1 MAQQPESSGKTSRSS
16 AASAA
21 AAATNASDQGASAGA
36 TTSKTA
42 QPVTT
47 RRAQFMVASQQVPG
61 LAPLAADVIAQS
73 LSQAPGVEIVK
84 TVKPPA
90 ALGLQA
96 LGAEAGVLGTFSAA
110 LGGGVNTAAGSM
122 VVARMAPDKAD
133 LLRNQAAGRLVVE
146 HDAPLT
152 YGLDPGPLAAIP
164 NVGVLKPLADGFK
177 TTIEVQGPQGPLKD
191 ADVFLFG
198 NMLPAQATTDASG
211 RAELSIIGES
221 PDTIRAL
228 YVKPKV
234 DYWDL
239 WMPSPALVPDG
250 VNSVTVKPLSSFIEG
265 FPDRQLLG
273 WGQRAMGLD
282 QVPTSFDGSGIKVAI
297 IDSGAAQVTHR
308 NLHKVGPGFD
318 VVGDN
323 KTGWTNDTVGHG
335 SHCAG
340 VIAGSA
346 SGTGIRGFAPAAEI
360 HVLRIFPGAR
370 FSDLVGALDYC
381 IENGIDVVNMS
392 LGGGEPSKIVEDRLI
407 KAKSMGV
414 ACVIA
419 AGNSGGPVQFPASTV
434 HALAVSAIG
443 KSGEFPSDSFH
454 ATQPLQGF
462 ESRQGFF
469 PAKFSCF
476 GPEIDVCAPGVAIV
490 SSLPPDDFGAWDG
503 TSMAAPHVTGMAAL
517 VLAHHPDF
525 KGPFAARNAHRVE
538 RLYQLIKESATPMPI
553 ADPTRVGVGLPN
565 VARALG
571 LQAGQGPRVA
581 STSAT
586 DDPALQM
593 LHRFLEALAAQRQNG
608 HSIAAGLSPQS
619 ASVGLPPTALSSVG
633 EARDLLHRAGL
644 I

>member
-1 MAQQPESSGKTSRSS
+1 MAQQPESSGKTSRSNA

-21 AAATNASDQGASAGA
+21 AAAANASDQSPAAGSG
-36 TTSKTA
+36 TSSPKPA

-47 RRAQFMVASQQVPG
+47 RRAQFMVASHHAPG
-61 LAPLAADVIAQS
+61 LTPLSADVIAQS
-73 LSQAPGVEIVK
+73 LSEAPGVEIVK
-84 TVKPPA
+84 TIKPPA

-96 LGAEAGVLGTFSAA
+96 LTVDSVFQDGT
-110 LGGGVNTAAGSM
+110 NTATGSM
-122 VVARMAPDKAD
+122 VVARMAHDKAE
-133 LLRNQAAGRLVVE
+133 LLKSQAAGRLVVE

-152 YGLDPGPLAAIP
+152 YGLDPGPFSLP
-164 NVGVLKPLADGFK
+164 NPGLLVPLAEGFK
-177 TTIEVQGPQGPLKD
+177 TTIEVQGPQGPLAD

-198 NMLPAQATTDASG
+198 SMLPAQATTDASG
-211 RAELSIIGES
+211 RATISIAGES

-234 DYWDL
+234 DFWDL
-239 WMPSPALVPDG
+239 WIPTPSLVPDG
-250 VNSVTVKPLSSFIEG
+250 VNTVAVKPLSAFIEG

-273 WGQRAMGLD
+273 WGQRVMGLD
-282 QVPTSFDGSGIKVAI
+282 QVPTSFDGAGVKIAI

-318 VVGDN
+318 VVGNN
-323 KTGWTNDTVGHG
+323 KTSWNNDTVGHG

-340 VIAGSA
+340 MIAGSPTG
-346 SGTGIRGFAPAAEI
+346 SGIRGFAPAAEI

-392 LGGGEPSKIVEDRLI
+392 LGGGEPSKIVEDRLV

-414 ACVIA
+414 ACIIA

-443 KSGEFPSDSFH
+443 KSGEFPPDSFH
-454 ATQPLQGF
+454 ATQMLPGF
-462 ESRQGFF
+462 ENRQGFF

-503 TSMAAPHVTGMAAL
+503 TSMATPHVTGMAAL

-525 KGPFAARNAHRVE
+525 KGAFQARNAQRVE
-538 RLYQLIKESATPMPI
+538 RLYQIIKESATPMPI
-553 ADPTRVGVGLPN
+553 ADATRVGVGLPN
-565 VARALG
+565 VVRALG
-571 LQAGQGPRVA
+571 LQARQGSGVA
-581 STSAT
+581 STLT
-586 DDPALQM
+586 DDPALTV
-593 LHRFLEALAAQRQNG
+593 LRRFLQALAPQGQNG
-608 HSIAAGLSPQS
+608 QPASGGLAPQS
-619 ASVGLPPTALSSVG
+619 VNPGMPPSALSSVG

-644 I
+644 L

>member
-1 MAQQPESSGKTSRSS
+1 MAQQPESSGKTSSRSNA

-21 AAATNASDQGASAGA
+21 TTAGNAGDQNPVAGSGAATPKAGQPL
-36 TTSKTA
+36 TA
-42 QPVTT
+42 
-47 RRAQFMVASQQVPG
+47 RRGQFMVASQHAPG
-61 LAPLAADVIAQS
+61 LAPLSADIIEQS

-84 TVKPPA
+84 TVRPPA

-96 LGAEAGVLGTFSAA
+96 LTVDSVFP
-110 LGGGVNTAAGSM
+110 GGINTATGAM
-122 VVARMAPDKAD
+122 VVARMTPDKAE
-133 LLRNQAAGRLVVE
+133 LLKNQAAGRLVVE
-146 HDAPLT
+146 HDTPLT
-152 YGLDPGPLAAIP
+152 YGLDPGPLANIP

-177 TTIEVQGPQGPLKD
+177 TTIEVVGPQGPLKD

-198 NMLPAQATTDASG
+198 SMLPAQATTDASG
-211 RAELSIIGES
+211 RAELEIVGES

-228 YVKPKV
+228 YVKPRV

-239 WMPSPALVPDG
+239 WMTSPALAPDG
-250 VNSVTVKPLSSFIEG
+250 VNTVTVKPLSSFIEG
-265 FPDRQLLG
+265 FPDKQLLG

-282 QVPTSFDGSGIKVAI
+282 QVPTSFDGAGIKVAI

-308 NLHKVGPGFD
+308 NLHRVGPGFD
-318 VVGDN
+318 VVGNN

-340 VIAGSA
+340 VIAGNP
-346 SGTGIRGFAPAAEI
+346 SGSGIRGFAPAAEI

-381 IENGIDVVNMS
+381 MENGIDVVNMS
-392 LGGGEPSKIVEDRLI
+392 LGGGEPSKIVEDRLV

-414 ACVIA
+414 ACIIA

-443 KSGEFPSDSFH
+443 KSGEFPPDSFH
-454 ATQPLQGF
+454 ATQMLQGF
-462 ESRQGFF
+462 EGRPGFF

-503 TSMAAPHVTGMAAL
+503 TSMATPHVTGMAAL

-525 KGPFAARNAHRVE
+525 KGQFAARNASRVE
-538 RLYQLIKESATPMPI
+538 RLYQIIKETATPMPI
-553 ADPTRVGVGLPN
+553 SDPTRVGVGLPN

-571 LQAGQGPRVA
+571 LQLGQGPQAAAA
-581 STSAT
+581 SPGT
-586 DDPALQM
+586 DPALAILRQ
-593 LHRFLEALAAQRQNG
+593 LLQSLATQGQTG
-608 HSIAAGLSPQS
+608 QPI
-619 ASVGLPPTALSSVG
+619 SVGLTPQSVNPTPLNGLSSIG

-644 I
+644 L

>member
-1 MAQQPESSGKTSRSS
+1 MAQQPESSGKTSRSNA

-21 AAATNASDQGASAGA
+21 AATPNASDQNPAAGSGAGSP
-36 TTSKTA
+36 KPA

-47 RRAQFMVASQQVPG
+47 RRAQFMVASHHAPG
-61 LAPLAADVIAQS
+61 LTPLSADVIAQS
-73 LSQAPGVEIVK
+73 LSEAPGVEIVK
-84 TVKPPA
+84 TIKPPA

-96 LGAEAGVLGTFSAA
+96 LTVDSVFQDGT
-110 LGGGVNTAAGSM
+110 NTATGSM
-122 VVARMAPDKAD
+122 VVARMAHDKAE
-133 LLRNQAAGRLVVE
+133 LLRSQAAGRLVVE

-152 YGLDPGPLAAIP
+152 YGLDPGPFSLP
-164 NVGVLKPLADGFK
+164 NPGMLVPLAEGFK
-177 TTIEVQGPQGPLKD
+177 TTIEVQGPQGPLAD

-198 NMLPAQATTDASG
+198 SMLPAQATTDASG
-211 RAELSIIGES
+211 RASISIAGES

-228 YVKPKV
+228 YVKPKA
-234 DYWDL
+234 DFWDL
-239 WMPSPALVPDG
+239 WIPTPSLVPDG
-250 VNSVTVKPLSSFIEG
+250 VNTVTVKPLSAFIEG

-282 QVPTSFDGSGIKVAI
+282 QVPTSFDGAGVKIAI

-318 VVGDN
+318 VVGNN
-323 KTGWTNDTVGHG
+323 KTTWNNDTVGHG

-340 VIAGSA
+340 VIAGSP
-346 SGTGIRGFAPAAEI
+346 SGSGVRGFAPAAEI

-392 LGGGEPSKIVEDRLI
+392 LGGGEPSKIVEDRLV

-443 KSGEFPSDSFH
+443 KSGEFPPDSFH

-525 KGPFAARNAHRVE
+525 KGPFAARNANRVE
-538 RLYQLIKESATPMPI
+538 RLYQVIKESATPMPI
-553 ADPTRVGVGLPN
+553 SDPTRVGVGLPN

-571 LQAGQGPRVA
+571 LQASQGP
-581 STSAT
+581 SPSSAT
-586 DDPALQM
+586 TGGDPAIDILR
-593 LHRFLEALAAQRQNG
+593 RFLQTLATQGQNG
-608 HSIAAGLSPQS
+608 QAVSAGLQPQS
-619 ASVGLPPTALSSVG
+619 VGPTMPPAAPSSVG

-644 I
+644 L